1 MPDLKLTPKVAAILL
16 AVVGLSWGAIPL
28 FVRNEVPATAL
39 VGARVTFGAAALIV
53 AAVAFRR
60 FEIPTVRRVRLIVS
74 GLLLTAHWVTFFG
87 ALKLTTVAVAL
98 SVVYL
103 GPIAASILSGPVLG
117 EHVPPRLWAALSVAG
132 AGTLLVVQPW
142 TVGEG
147 QVSWEGVAVAAVS
160 GAFLAT
166 LMIVGKPVAQDLGGL
181 TMAIGELVVASV
193 VLAPATY
200 QALTEYSDHLVNF
213 LILGAVFTGLAG
225 FVYWEVFRVLPVA
238 VVSVLMYIEPA
249 SAVVWAAVFL
259 DEAPSPLTWVGVGF
273 VIVGGAI
280 AATSA
285 KEGEVRRA
293 HANL

>member
-1 MPDLKLTPKVAAILL
+1 MKLSPKGAAILL
-16 AVVGLSWGAIPL
+16 ALVALAWGAIPL

-39 VGARVTFGAAALIV
+39 VGVRVTFGAAALII
-53 AAVAFRR
+53 AAVAFKR
-60 FEIPTVRRVRLIVS
+60 FRIPRVRRVRLIVS
-74 GLLLTAHWVTFFG
+74 GLLLTAHWITFFG

-103 GPIAASILSGPVLG
+103 GPIAASILSGPILG
-117 EHVPPRLWAALSVAG
+117 EHVAPRLWAALSIAG

-142 TVGEG
+142 AIGDG
-147 QVSWEGVAVAAVS
+147 QVSWDGVAVAVLS
-160 GAFLAT
+160 GALLAT

-181 TMAIGELVVASV
+181 TMAIGELTVASV
-193 VLAPATY
+193 VLVPATY
-200 QALTEYSDHLVNF
+200 QALTEYSEFMVNF

-225 FVYWEVFRVLPVA
+225 FIYWEVFRVLPVA

-259 DEAPSPLTWVGVGF
+259 DESPSPLTWVGVGL
-273 VIVGGAI
+273 VIVGGTV